1 MTPAPEVNVHLVAKV
16 LVVSDGVH
24 EGTREDR
31 AGPKV
36 VQRLNDAGMVASS
49 STRSPPTASTRSRSR
64 CVTWSRASPGS
75 SLTTGGTGFGPRDL
89 TPEGTRIVVD
99 REAPGLAEAMR
110 RASDTPGKPF
120 GMLGRGVCGTVGT
133 AIVCNLPG
141 SSNGALECLEVIL
154 PALPHALDLLS
165 GGRPH

>member
-1 MTPAPEVNVHLVAKV
+1 MTPAPEVGVDLVAKV
-16 LVVSDGVH
+16 LVASDGVMA
-24 EGTREDR
+24 GTRVDN

-36 VQRLNDAGMVASS
+36 VARLVDAGWVVLDHRVTADGIDEVAFALRDLVAGF
-49 STRSPPTASTRSRSR
+49 TG
-64 CVTWSRASPGS
+64 VV
-75 SLTTGGTGFGPRDL
+75 LTTGGTGFGPRDL
-89 TPEGTRIVVD
+89 TPEGTRMVID
-99 REAPGLAEAMR
+99 REAPGMAEAMR
-110 RASDTPGKPF
+110 RASDSPGRPF

-141 SSNGALECLEVIL
+141 SSNGALECLEVVL

>member
-1 MTPAPEVNVHLVAKV
+1 MSPAPEVRAELVAKG

-24 EGTREDR
+24 EGTRDDH

-36 VQRLNDAGMVASS
+36 VERFHEAGWAVIDHQVTADGIDEVAF
-49 STRSPPTASTRSRSR
+49 
-64 CVTWSRASPGS
+64 
-75 SLTTGGTGFGPRDL
+75 SLRQLVAGFTGVVVTTGGTGFGPRDL
-89 TPEGTRIVVD
+89 TPEGTRMVID

-110 RASDTPGKPF
+110 RASDSPGRPF

>member
-1 MTPAPEVNVHLVAKV
+1 MSPAPEVSVDLVAKV

-24 EGTREDR
+24 EGTREDH

-36 VQRLNDAGMVASS
+36 VERLTQAGWAVIDHQVTPDGIDEVGFTLRDVVAGF
-49 STRSPPTASTRSRSR
+49 TG
-64 CVTWSRASPGS
+64 VV
-75 SLTTGGTGFGPRDL
+75 LTTGGTGFGPRDL
-89 TPEGTRIVVD
+89 TPEGTRMVLD

-110 RASDTPGKPF
+110 RASDSPGRPF
-120 GMLGRGVCGTVGT
+120 GMLGRGLCGTVGT

>member
-36 VQRLNDAGMVASS
+36 VQRLNDAGWAVVEHEVTADGIDEVAFSLRDLVAGF
-49 STRSPPTASTRSRSR
+49 TG
-64 CVTWSRASPGS
+64 VV
-75 SLTTGGTGFGPRDL
+75 LTTGGTGFGPRDL
-89 TPEGTRIVVD
+89 TPEGTRIIID

>member
-1 MTPAPEVNVHLVAKV
+1 MSPAPEVSVDLVAKV

-24 EGTREDR
+24 EGTRQDS

-36 VQRLNDAGMVASS
+36 VTRLNDAGWTVLEHQVTPDGIDEVAFSLRDLVAGF
-49 STRSPPTASTRSRSR
+49 TG
-64 CVTWSRASPGS
+64 VV
-75 SLTTGGTGFGPRDL
+75 LTTGGTGFGPRDL
-89 TPEGTRIVVD
+89 TPEGTRMIID

-110 RASDTPGKPF
+110 RVSDSPGRPF
-120 GMLGRGVCGTVGT
+120 GMLGRGICGTVGT

>member
-1 MTPAPEVNVHLVAKV
+1 MSPAPEVNVHLVAKV

-36 VQRLNDAGMVASS
+36 VQRLNEAGWAVIEHQVTADGIDPVAFALRDLVAGF
-49 STRSPPTASTRSRSR
+49 TG
-64 CVTWSRASPGS
+64 VV
-75 SLTTGGTGFGPRDL
+75 LTTGGTGFGSRDL
-89 TPEGTRIVVD
+89 TPEGTRMVID

-110 RASDTPGKPF
+110 RASDAPGQPF
-120 GMLGRGVCGTVGT
+120 GMLSRGVCGTVGT

-141 SSNGALECLEVIL
+141 SSNGAIECLDVVL
-154 PALPHALDLLS
+154 PALPHALDLLR

>member
-1 MTPAPEVNVHLVAKV
+1 VSPAPEVSVDLVAKV
-16 LVVSDGVH
+16 LVVSDGVMG
-24 EGTREDR
+24 GTRVDN

-36 VQRLNDAGMVASS
+36 VSRLVEAGWAVLDHEVTADGIDEVAF
-49 STRSPPTASTRSRSR
+49 
-64 CVTWSRASPGS
+64 
-75 SLTTGGTGFGPRDL
+75 SLRDLVAGFTGVVVTTGGTGFGPRDL
-89 TPEGTRIVVD
+89 TPEGTRIVID

-110 RASDTPGKPF
+110 RASDSPGRPF
-120 GMLGRGVCGTVGT
+120 GMLGRGVCGIVGT

>member
-1 MTPAPEVNVHLVAKV
+1 VSPAPVVRVELVAKV

-24 EGTREDR
+24 EGTREDH

-36 VQRLNDAGMVASS
+36 TQRLVEAGWSVIEHQVTADGIDEVAF
-49 STRSPPTASTRSRSR
+49 
-64 CVTWSRASPGS
+64 
-75 SLTTGGTGFGPRDL
+75 SLRDLVAGFTGLVVTTGGTGFGPRDL
-89 TPEGTRIVVD
+89 TPEGTRIVID

-110 RASDTPGKPF
+110 RASDTPEKPF